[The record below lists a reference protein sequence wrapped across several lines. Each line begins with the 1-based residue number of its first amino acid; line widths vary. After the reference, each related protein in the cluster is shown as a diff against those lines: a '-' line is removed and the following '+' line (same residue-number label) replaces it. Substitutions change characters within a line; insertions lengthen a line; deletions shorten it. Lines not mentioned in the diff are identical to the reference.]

1 MKNKKRAK
9 QLLHNVKRHFHLQ
22 PSIKQAMMASYQN
35 RHTAGERERESGDT
49 ILAHDRNNLH
59 KKVATHPEIDYY
71 SVTIRKRN
79 STKNF
84 CQNLHD
90 LSMQRLITETN
101 SITMS
106 QYPTDIC
113 VLGSRCWKK

>member
-9 QLLHNVKRHFHLQ
+9 QLLHIVKRHFHLQ
-22 PSIKQAMMASYQN
+22 PSIKQAMMASYKN
-35 RHTAGERERESGDT
+35 RHTAGERERDT

-84 CQNLHD
+84 LQNLHD
-90 LSMQRLITETN
+90 LSMERLITETN
-101 SITMS
+101 YITM
-106 QYPTDIC
+106 
-113 VLGSRCWKK
+113 